1 MISVLNMPETKNPF
15 ELNGMPL
22 AHQKEVRSIS
32 RDIESRSAQ
41 YTERGQDIPQKEIL
55 KEILNNQPGMSSP
68 QAVSA
73 TDDGPSDAARIKL
86 AKKSEK
92 LNEVVKYA
100 KVRGPIKASLLVKK
114 IGDPWLEDQFHD
126 LLIKFHDDLV
136 RANKIKEE
144 R

>member
-15 ELNGMPL
+15 ELNGMPP
-22 AHQKEVRSIS
+22 AHQEEVRSIS
-32 RDIESRSAQ
+32 RGIESRSAQ
-41 YTERGQDIPQKEIL
+41 YAERGMDMGNKEIL
-55 KEILNNQPGMSSP
+55 KEVLNSQPFAPSP
-68 QAVSA
+68 QATQASGGDM
-73 TDDGPSDAARIKL
+73 TDADRIKL
-86 AKKSEK
+86 AKKSER

-100 KVRGPIKASLLVKK
+100 AARGLIKASLLVKK